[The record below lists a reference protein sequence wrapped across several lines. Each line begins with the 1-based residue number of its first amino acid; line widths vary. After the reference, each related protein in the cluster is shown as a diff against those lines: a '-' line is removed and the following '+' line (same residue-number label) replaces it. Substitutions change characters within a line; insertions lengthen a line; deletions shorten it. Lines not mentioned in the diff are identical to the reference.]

1 MSSTISNLYAS
12 KIFAEHPLALW
23 ALDDNLPYISL
34 LEEQYKD
41 IENTWVFSGSGQF
54 ASQSLSIYWVIG
66 TENSQ
71 NPLSGSVLA
80 YCVYNRVLSDSEILK
95 NYAHFKARF

>member
-23 ALDDNLPYISL
+23 PLDDNLPYISL

-41 IENTWVFSGSGQF
+41 IEITKYLLMF
-54 ASQSLSIYWVIG
+54 L
-66 TENSQ
+66 
-71 NPLSGSVLA
+71 
-80 YCVYNRVLSDSEILK
+80 
-95 NYAHFKARF
+95 